1 MAKTVQ
7 VHIGETLEASG
18 KRFVDAWHRAE
29 RGELHAGNSEVHI
42 GFQSFEGMVRALSP
56 KRLELLR
63 HLHRNPARNV
73 RQLAASLGREYRRV
87 HDDVVALEGAG
98 LLERDGDGLRAD
110 YDAFDVRMRV
120 AL

>member
-29 RGELHAGNSEVHI
+29 RGELHGGNSEVHI

-63 HLHRNPARNV
+63 HLHRYPARNV
-73 RQLAASLGREYRRV
+73 HVLALAIKRDYRRV
-87 HDDVVALEGAG
+87 HDDVMALQGAG
-98 LLERDGDGLRAD
+98 LLERDAEGLRTKSG
-110 YDAFDVRMRV
+110 VLNVQVTV